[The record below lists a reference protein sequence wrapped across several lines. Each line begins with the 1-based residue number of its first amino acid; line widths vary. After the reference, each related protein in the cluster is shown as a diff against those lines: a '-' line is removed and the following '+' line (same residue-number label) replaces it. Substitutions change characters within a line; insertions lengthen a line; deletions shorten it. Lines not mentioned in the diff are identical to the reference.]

1 MCQIPADP
9 AVDSQSAAMS
19 VDLSILVEFAVL
31 VPELELELVMELELV
46 LGPVLVLELGPVL
59 VLELGLVL
67 GLCL

>member
-31 VPELELELVMELELV
+31 VMELELV

-59 VLELGLVL
+59 VLELGL